1 MGLERLQSI
10 FNNIEDNVQSLEDGY
25 PVESVS
31 NSLYDDFHSFG
42 TQGNRSELIQIT
54 KIDKKQNPS
63 PLVAINGI
71 FAEDGTIT
79 PINPING
86 HNFRQIR
93 INDNAGT
100 NLLQTVGTEYSG
112 DAGYG

>member
-1 MGLERLQSI
+1 MVFL
-10 FNNIEDNVQSLEDGY
+10 
-25 PVESVS
+25 
-31 NSLYDDFHSFG
+31 H
-42 TQGNRSELIQIT
+42 
-54 KIDKKQNPS
+54 
-63 PLVAINGI
+63 
-71 FAEDGTIT
+71 EDGTRI

-112 DAGYG
+112 DVGFGEVVSNEPNLRLDKLGKGNFKLESLFDPTHGNILRRDPFFTFWYQVI